1 MTPLPRLHVDAS
13 PRAQRPQSQSLKFLF
28 LVAAILSICTLTGC
42 VSLPTAPE
50 LVARSKWKGRP
61 AEDAVRFFGSPH
73 DMQRSAD
80 GKRAVMS
87 WYTDTSYTQREAVG
101 YSQERQGNVLVNTTH
116 MDDVAHAGRCI
127 ISVTVDKDKRIV
139 DFKADAGKLL
149 LSSGCA
155 GVKLGP
161 P

>member
-1 MTPLPRLHVDAS
+1 MNRKRSIFAAS
-13 PRAQRPQSQSLKFLF
+13 A
-28 LVAAILSICTLTGC
+28 LSMLMLAGC

-50 LVARSKWKGRP
+50 LIARSKWKGRP
-61 AEDAVRFFGSPH
+61 AEDAVRFFGTPG
-73 DMQRSAD
+73 DMQRSND
-80 GKRAVMS
+80 GERAVMS
-87 WYTDTSYTQREAVG
+87 WYRNTSYSQREAVA
-101 YSQERQGNVLVNTTH
+101 YTQERQGNVLVNTTH
-116 MDDVAHAGRCI
+116 MDDVHHSGRCI

-155 GVKLGP
+155 GIKLGP